1 MVEDAPPVSTDQ
13 LEKGIYVLYKCT
25 HGSQSGGANSSAAA
39 LSLSHSSTPTPTPT
53 TPTSPDHSD
62 LSSTH
67 YANSTNTASQQSVR
81 YRLGKIIDFK
91 EKSKS
96 FLVQPVCLSTA
107 TASASADGIASS
119 DLVSAEWVKR
129 LNLRLVAPPWF
140 AEFKNELGL
149 KSGREFNLSM
159 ILPPP
164 PPPQPQPQPP
174 AHAPTSISQPS
185 TPLYSHRQLTNVD
198 KPSKTIF

>member
-1 MVEDAPPVSTDQ
+1 M
-13 LEKGIYVLYKCT
+13 LYKCTT

-53 TPTSPDHSD
+53 TPTSPDHSN
-62 LSSTH
+62 LSSTQ

-107 TASASADGIASS
+107 TSADGISSS

-174 AHAPTSISQPS
+174 AHAHTSISQPS
-185 TPLYSHRQLTNVD
+185 TPHYSHRQLTNVD
-198 KPSKTIF
+198 KPSKTIFY